1 MLESRFIRF
10 IIAVFIPCLLKQNF
24 VDAAPMANVTCA
36 PGHGRIYPLNIT
48 YNGKCEQEITTE
60 HECRVAA
67 ENNQIAS
74 GDIDGYGGRRD
85 GEHYPP
91 GCYLYSRTYY
101 FNRYPESKAGC
112 NPWMPCVC
120 KTDTCFPCSNS
131 TYNDE
136 YAVNAKCKRCFS
148 GKYHFSSG
156 ATSSNACVN
165 APGSPKCGPGYVTD
179 TARMDRLA
187 LALRKF

>member
-1 MLESRFIRF
+1 MRTRSWAHLSS
-10 IIAVFIPCLLKQNF
+10 
-24 VDAAPMANVTCA
+24 
-36 PGHGRIYPLNIT
+36 NIT

-136 YAVNAKCKRCFS
+136 YAVNAKCKRCLS

-165 APGSPKCGPGYVTD
+165 APGIPKVWSW
-179 TARMDRLA
+179 
-187 LALRKF
+187 LRNRYCPDAIVWHLRCENSEL